1 MTADRPLP
9 NDPDARKTVH
19 IPVPAQSPPSDAGVR
34 EARPGPSDE
43 DAPAEPPPPAPH
55 PSLTEDTGT
64 RRLPYT
70 PDMLPDVPVYE
81 AEPARSPGVRW
92 VLVAGGALLVL
103 AAVALLVILWAGSQQ

>member
-9 NDPDARKTVH
+9 EDPDARKTVH
-19 IPVPAQSPPSDAGVR
+19 IPVPAQSPPSD
-34 EARPGPSDE
+34 EQ
-43 DAPAEPPPPAPH
+43 APAEPPRHTPH
-55 PSLTEDTGT
+55 PSLAEDTGT

-70 PDMLPDVPVYE
+70 PDMLPDVPVFE

-103 AAVALLVILWAGSQQ
+103 AAVALLVILWAGQQ